1 MEDPFSAVSRACV
14 ARHGVGAAFPLE
26 RLFIR
31 EARNKPSHDG
41 RDTPYSLYRG
51 LCCPRA
57 MEEREREVLPR
68 LVVRKDSVL
77 SAEGPVPKEH
87 TFELIEEALERFGKV
102 LVWDLDGIERNRPN
116 LRFIRRFEGEG
127 LWVDAGIRRAE
138 SVIDVLVA
146 GADRVAMG
154 TKTIRDLEELSAAR
168 ELTENLALL
177 VDFAHGKLSGWG
189 DMPRMAPV
197 QLMRSARRI
206 GIETTLVVDES
217 FAVPRSVFHEAPPDV
232 RLYAGIVPS
241 RAFTSL
247 PEHVGAIVDFWEVVP
262 RKT

>member
-1 MEDPFSAVSRACV
+1 ME
-14 ARHGVGAAFPLE
+14 
-26 RLFIR
+26 
-31 EARNKPSHDG
+31 
-41 RDTPYSLYRG
+41 
-51 LCCPRA
+51 
-57 MEEREREVLPR
+57 EREVLPR

-77 SAEGPVPKEH
+77 SAGGPVPKEL
-87 TFELIEEALERFGKV
+87 TVELVADALERFGKV

-146 GADRVAMG
+146 GADRVAIG
-154 TKTIRDLEELSAAR
+154 TKTLRDLEELSAAR

-189 DMPRMAPV
+189 EMPRMPPV

-206 GIETTLVVDES
+206 GIETALVVDES
-217 FAVPRSVFHEAPPDV
+217 FGVPRSVLLEAPTDV
-232 RLYAGIVPS
+232 RLFAGIVPFRS
-241 RAFTSL
+241 FTSL
-247 PEHVGAIVDFWEVVP
+247 PERVGAIVDFWEVVP